1 VYIRLNILIF
11 REEGGNRLNSFN
23 FHLPTVIR
31 TGIGTFQQAGQYIQE
46 ITNGKRLFIVTDSG
60 IEKIG
65 LLARLQQ
72 DLLCQG
78 FEVKVFNEVK
88 PNPRDYDCIRGG
100 ESAKEF
106 EADCIVALGGGSV
119 IDAAKSIA
127 VLQVLGKRPQ
137 DYAGRGQVPKS
148 VTPIV
153 AIPTTAGTGAEVTR
167 SSVITDT
174 EKKIKFTIKD
184 VKIAPALAIV
194 DPELTYGLPAP
205 LTASTGMDALVHAI
219 EAFTCKLANPI
230 SDGLAIEAMK
240 RIYPYLRTAVQD
252 GTDKEARY
260 HVMVGSTIAG
270 MAFSHADVASVHC
283 MAEAI
288 GGLYDTPHG
297 VANSM
302 FLPYVI
308 EYNAKANIEKHA
320 VIARTIGIASER
332 DCDEEATNKLV
343 EGMKQL
349 AKDLSIPSF
358 SSLSQ
363 VSPSDFAYLAE
374 SAFCNGSTPSN
385 AREIAKEDYLQL
397 FIKAYESSVYVK

>member
-1 VYIRLNILIF
+1 MK
-11 REEGGNRLNSFN
+11 SFG
-23 FHLPTVIR
+23 FHLPTIIHAG
-31 TGIGTFQQAGQYIQE
+31 TGAFLKTGEYIQE
-46 ITNGKRLFIVTDSG
+46 VTKGKRLFVVTDPG

-72 DLLCQG
+72 GLSQQG
-78 FEVKVFNEVK
+78 FEVKVFNQVK
-88 PNPRDYDCIRGG
+88 PNPRDHECILGG
-100 ESAKEF
+100 NSAREF
-106 EADCIVALGGGSV
+106 QADCIVALGGGSV
-119 IDAAKSIA
+119 IDAAKAIA

-137 DYAGRGQVPKS
+137 DFAGRDRVSKQ

-153 AIPTTAGTGAEVTR
+153 AIPTTSGTGAEVTR

-174 EKKIKFTIKD
+174 AKKIKFTIKD

-194 DPELTYGLPAP
+194 DPELTYNLPAS
-205 LTASTGMDALVHAI
+205 LTASTGMDALVHAV

-240 RIYPYLRTAVQD
+240 HIYPYLRTAVQD

-260 HVMVGSTIAG
+260 HLMIGSTIAG

-308 EYNAKANIEKHA
+308 EYNAKTDIGKHA
-320 VIARTIGIASER
+320 MIARTIGIASES
-332 DCDEEATNKLV
+332 DSDEGATNKLV
-343 EGMKQL
+343 EEMKQL
-349 AKDLSIPSF
+349 AKDISIPSF
-358 SSLSQ
+358 SSLSE
-363 VSPSDFAYLAE
+363 VSPSDFEYLAE
-374 SAFCNGSTPSN
+374 SSFHNGSTPSN
-385 AREIAKEDYLQL
+385 ARKITKEDYLQL
-397 FIKAYESSVYVK
+397 FIKAYEAPVHVN